1 MKPYHV
7 EVRPVGSLSRLFLVS
22 VGVWVLLLLGV
33 MA

>member
-22 VGVWVLLLLGV
+22 VGVWVVLLVV
-33 MA
+33 ML